1 MIDSA
6 REFEGT
12 NPVHGFL
19 DGHVTIVCDI
29 PILPDRFVAG
39 SGEHDGDFGRRTFVG
54 DGELFEVFFGFG
66 VRITA
71 GLRSGTCAHGSDAEA
86 KGVITKYGAFSSR
99 EGKFKFV
106 IKDAEGTQKLNEV
119 AVVNISFGRGL
130 TLVRTYP
137 GKRHGIG

>member
-6 REFEGT
+6 REFEGADL
-12 NPVHGFL
+12 VSGFL
-19 DGHVTIVCDI
+19 DRYVTIVGGI
-29 PILPDRFVAG
+29 PILPNRFVAG
-39 SGEHDGDFGRRTFVG
+39 GGEHGSDFGRGTFVG

-106 IKDAEGTQKLNEV
+106 IKDAEGTQKLDEV
-119 AVVNISFGRGL
+119 AVVNISFGIGL
-130 TLVRTYP
+130 TLVRTAP
-137 GKRHGIG
+137 GKRQ